1 MAPTIGVNLRVT
13 GHCNQGGRKYMEDAF
28 VVAYQQTEDEKDLEY
43 AYFGIF
49 DGHGGREAAL
59 FAKEHLMDY
68 IVNQRNFWSKD
79 DDLVLKAIKDGFLAT
94 HLAMWKEVGK
104 WPKTMSGLPST
115 SGTTASVAFIRRGK
129 MYIGHVGDSRIILGC
144 QDPDSD
150 MWLPQPLT
158 KDHKPESPAEKER
171 IYSVGGLVMNKA
183 GVERVVWNRPRLG
196 HKGPIRRSTHFD
208 KIPFLAVAR
217 SLGDLWSYNY
227 QQGEFVVSPEP
238 DVCVVT
244 LDPKRDRCVILASD
258 GLWNMVTLWDAVR
271 LVQDAEQE
279 NERYILESAHK
290 SSINKQANNPSKLL
304 VDRALNRWY
313 NLKMRADNTSVVTV
327 LLDPP
332 GPPKSEV
339 LLRQR
344 VMQKLRPRDEID
356 SSGGQVEGDSC
367 YAKSIRKTEP
377 EQQED
382 WLHKKKLDFSES
394 RNTYLPKPVVLS
406 PKSVVTKRVMA
417 DKHSECNS
425 CSSPMCRQE
434 TCKEQSSHKLEEFDS
449 LDNALSNNSDI
460 ECSRLKPVSNQ
471 NYVDSVANAWL
482 EKKTDAKLSIKD
494 VCLRNSLQSSDISG
508 KEQRRL
514 SSDRENKFSAEKH
527 CSSEINSTDMDGIKQ
542 SSQSDDEQE
551 GEGDDNDRRKS
562 EDDKSEVIVGV
573 KRKFSVDNYGSNS
586 SAPPL
591 KHLCAHNRNQS
602 WTSDNFSSCRIAA
615 RAISSPHCT
624 RTRHRLRKMKA

>member
-1 MAPTIGVNLRVT
+1 
-13 GHCNQGGRKYMEDAF
+13 
-28 VVAYQQTEDEKDLEY
+28 
-43 AYFGIF
+43 
-49 DGHGGREAAL
+49 
-59 FAKEHLMDY
+59 
-68 IVNQRNFWSKD
+68 
-79 DDLVLKAIKDGFLAT
+79 
-94 HLAMWKEVGK
+94 
-104 WPKTMSGLPST
+104 MSGLPST

-238 DVCVVT
+238 DVCVIT

-356 SSGGQVEGDSC
+356 SPGSQVEGDNC
-367 YAKSIRKTEP
+367 YGKSVKKTEP

-382 WLHKKKLDFSES
+382 WLHKKKLDLSET

-406 PKSVVTKRVMA
+406 PKRVVMKCVMA
-417 DKHSECNS
+417 DKHSECSS
-425 CSSPMCRQE
+425 CSSPTCRQE
-434 TCKEQSSHKLEEFDS
+434 TCKDQSSHKLEQFNSLENSSCNDS
-449 LDNALSNNSDI
+449 DV
-460 ECSRLKPVSNQ
+460 ECSRLKSVSNQ
-471 NYVDSVANAWL
+471 NFVDSVANAWL
-482 EKKTDAKLSIKD
+482 EKKTEAKLNVKD
-494 VCLRNSLQSSDISG
+494 ICLRNSQESCDISG

-514 SSDRENKFSAEKH
+514 SSSDRENKFNGEKH
-527 CSSEINSTDMDGIKQ
+527 CSSEVNSTDIDDMKQ
-542 SSQSDDEQE
+542 NNQSDDEQE
-551 GEGDDNDRRKS
+551 VEERRKTG
-562 EDDKSEVIVGV
+562 EEKSEIIVGI
-573 KRKFSVDNYGSNS
+573 KRKFSVENYSSNS
-586 SAPPL
+586 SSPPF

-602 WTSDNFSSCRIAA
+602 WTGDNFSSCRIAA
-615 RAISSPHCT
+615 RALSGPHCT